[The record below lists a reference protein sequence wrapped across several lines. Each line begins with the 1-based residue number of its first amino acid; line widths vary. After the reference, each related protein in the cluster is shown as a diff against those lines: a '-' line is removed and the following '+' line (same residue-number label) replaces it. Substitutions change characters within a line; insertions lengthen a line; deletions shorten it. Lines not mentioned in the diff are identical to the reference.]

1 MIPLRLTLKNF
12 LCYGDSVPVL
22 DLEGVHVACLC
33 GPNGHGKSALLDAMT
48 WALWG
53 KARGRSQEELI
64 HYGHDEM
71 LVDLE
76 FLARETRYRA
86 TRRYSIGSGRRR
98 QGTSDLQFQVSTE
111 AGFHTITGNSIR
123 DTQVK
128 IDQVTGM
135 DYDTFINSAFLMQ
148 GRADE
153 FTNKTPGERKEV
165 LAKILG
171 LGLYDQLQ
179 DRVKGS
185 ADEKRVSASI
195 LEGDLERM
203 RLEVS
208 RKDGYNTDLEG
219 VNKALTDINGR
230 LESSRQALDALKMRV
245 DDLRH
250 KLGELEELKARIPQ
264 IEEDISDHERELE
277 TRRDRIAGYEGLV
290 RDKDAI
296 QDGLAQLQ
304 QFRHRYDELNRS
316 QARFEPLK
324 SRKSDLEL
332 KEGNARVRLEEQ
344 AVQLERHIGLD
355 LRPKAEAAPN
365 IGEKLD
371 EARSRLGEL
380 AGEEQEIAG
389 RREDL
394 HGLATRMGQLE
405 ASAQALKSEGQEL
418 RSKLKMVENSQQ
430 GTRCPLCGSELASEG
445 CQHLSESYN
454 DQIQEKLRLY
464 QENRSSLESAEN
476 EKVLLDKEL
485 SRSEAALARGHGE
498 AREAVGSLERQ
509 MDESLKAVEEM
520 ERDTQELAKAKRQL
534 EEGTFASEERDQLME
549 LETQIAEVGYDAEE
563 HRRMYDQ
570 MQELQPAED
579 RHRRLE
585 EAVAGLPQEQESLAR
600 TQDMSR
606 RQAEQLLAS
615 QARRH
620 AIEADVLELPEREER
635 LKGAEVTVGGLE
647 SRQRESIRRQVE
659 LEGELKK
666 VGELERELDEKGEVL
681 KALREEQGIFQ
692 QLTEAF
698 GRTGVQAMLI
708 ETVLPS
714 IEEEANALLGRM
726 TDNRMHLKLETQR
739 IRKSGKGEP
748 IETLEIKISDEVG
761 ARSYEL
767 FSGGEAFRINLA
779 LRIALSKALAHR
791 KGAPLPTLFIDE
803 GFGTQDA
810 AGRERILDVIGAI
823 EGDFQRIIVITHLEE
838 LKEAFQTRI
847 EVQKEGAGSTFWISY

>member
-12 LCYGDSVPVL
+12 LCYGDGVPTL
-22 DLEGVHVACLC
+22 ELEGVHVACLC

-53 KARGRSQEELI
+53 KARGRTQDELI

-98 QGTSDLQFQVSTE
+98 QGASDLQFQVYTE
-111 AGFHTITGNSIR
+111 AGFHPITGNSIR
-123 DTQVK
+123 DTQAK

-171 LGLYDQLQ
+171 LGLYDRLQ

-195 LEGDLERM
+195 VEGDLERM

-208 RKDGYNTDLEG
+208 RKDGYSTDLEA

-230 LESSRQALDALKMRV
+230 LESSKQTLTALKMVV

-264 IEEDISDHERELE
+264 IEEDIPHLQRELE
-277 TRRDRIAGYEGLV
+277 TRKDRIAGYEALMQ
-290 RDKDAI
+290 DKEAI
-296 QDGLAQLQ
+296 QEGLAQLQ
-304 QFRHRYDELNRS
+304 QFRHRYAELNRS
-316 QARFEPLK
+316 REHFDNLI
-324 SRKSDLEL
+324 SRKSDLDRTVNSS
-332 KEGNARVRLEEQ
+332 GARLEEQ
-344 AVQLERHIGLD
+344 VVQLDRRIELD
-355 LRPKAEAAPN
+355 LRPKADAAPN

-371 EARSRLGEL
+371 EARSRLGEM

-389 RREDL
+389 RREYL

-405 ASAQALKSEGQEL
+405 ASAQALKTEGQEL
-418 RSKLKMVENSQQ
+418 RSKLNLVENSQQ

-454 DQIQEKLRLY
+454 AQIQEKLKLF
-464 QENRSSLESAEN
+464 QENGNSLKSAEK
-476 EKVLLDKEL
+476 EKVRLDKEL
-485 SRSEAALARGHGE
+485 SRREAALARGQGE
-498 AREAVGSLERQ
+498 VREAVGNLERQ
-509 MDESLKAVEEM
+509 LDESHKAVEELQ
-520 ERDTQELAKAKRQL
+520 RDTQELASAKRRL
-534 EEGTFASEERDQLME
+534 EEGTFAVEERKQLVE
-549 LETQIAEVGYDAEE
+549 LETQILEVGYDPEAQ
-563 HRRMYDQ
+563 RRIYDQ
-570 MQELQPAED
+570 MEELQPVED

-585 EAVAGLPQEQESLAR
+585 EAVAGLPQEQESLDR
-600 TQDMSR
+600 TQALSR
-606 RQAEQLLAS
+606 RQAEHLSAS
-615 QARRH
+615 QVRRQ
-620 AIEADVLELPEREER
+620 AIEAEVLELPEREER
-635 LKGAEVTVGGLE
+635 LKGVEVAVEELE
-647 SRQRESIRRQVE
+647 GRQRGSLRRQVE

-666 VGELERELDEKGEVL
+666 AEELEREIDKKEKVL
-681 KALREEQGIFQ
+681 KALREEQGILQ

-714 IEEEANALLGRM
+714 IEEGANALLGRM

-739 IRKSGKGEP
+739 ARKSGRGEP
-748 IETLEIKISDEVG
+748 IETLEIKISDELG
-761 ARSYEL
+761 ARSYEM

-810 AGRERILDVIGAI
+810 AGRERILDVIRAI

-838 LKEAFQTRI
+838 LKEAFQARI
-847 EVQKEGAGSTFWISY
+847 EVQKEGASSTFWISY